1 MPEQENIKKEAQS
14 VLEELSKAL
23 GEIDLEETYY
33 VVEDIN
39 VTRKDGTPELDE
51 DFKTITKKN
60 AVKLDEDGS
69 FVMEVGKWV
78 E

>member
-1 MPEQENIKKEAQS
+1 MPERDDIKKEAQE
-14 VLEELSKAL
+14 VLEELSKTL

-60 AVKLDEDGS
+60 AVKLDSDGN
-69 FVMEVGKWV
+69 FIMEVGKWV

>member
-1 MPEQENIKKEAQS
+1 MPEQDDIKKEAQE
-14 VLEELSKAL
+14 VLEGLSKAL

-60 AVKLDEDGS
+60 AVKLDRDGN
-69 FVMEVGKWV
+69 FIMEVGKWV